1 VSDNSGAA
9 FEAAIRRV
17 AAVTDYRA
25 FVDALGWLPADI
37 ELLDEAYAMFTFGL
51 TTEDVVAVLKS
62 DYAFAYVQGFRQ
74 LMDAPDADSGR
85 NQDAAEGGPRMTIL
99 AAMVEDAPAKAE
111 LPVCCKACG
120 RVIGRYAPP
129 VGFGSWW
136 CHRCHVATALED
148 IAA

>member
-1 VSDNSGAA
+1 VLREADGRCCAGGTRGGGDVTESGATVNDNSGAA

-62 DYAFAYVQGFRQ
+62 GYAFAYVQGFRR
-74 LMDAPDADSGR
+74 LMDSPDMPI
-85 NQDAAEGGPRMTIL
+85 QD
-99 AAMVEDAPAKAE
+99 
-111 LPVCCKACG
+111 
-120 RVIGRYAPP
+120 VIGMLPKA
-129 VGFGSWW
+129 G
-136 CHRCHVATALED
+136 HE
-148 IAA
+148 